1 MKLPDDASEYRAR
14 LAELAEILAAG
25 IARVANRKSSGE
37 PSDFGEC
44 PLDISGYQSG
54 HATPATP
61 GEKHD

>member
-1 MKLPDDASEYRAR
+1 MNLPDDASEYAR

-25 IARVANRKSSGE
+25 IVRVAERKSSGE
-37 PSDFGEC
+37 PCDLGEC

-54 HATPATP
+54 HAAPATP